1 MNITEETYK
10 EMKSIIEKYERG
22 ENNDDESKPY
32 IIDINIEKIY
42 KYNPNFGDD
51 RLCKCGHTYYRHFDS
66 YEDMEAVGC
75 KYCQCFHFEDARLAK
90 LNSL

>member
-1 MNITEETYK
+1 MSEETYK

-42 KYNPNFGDD
+42 KYNKNFGDD
-51 RLCKCGHTYYRHFDS
+51 RLCKCGHTYYRHFDP

-75 KYCQCFHFEDARLAK
+75 KYCQCFHFEDVRLAK